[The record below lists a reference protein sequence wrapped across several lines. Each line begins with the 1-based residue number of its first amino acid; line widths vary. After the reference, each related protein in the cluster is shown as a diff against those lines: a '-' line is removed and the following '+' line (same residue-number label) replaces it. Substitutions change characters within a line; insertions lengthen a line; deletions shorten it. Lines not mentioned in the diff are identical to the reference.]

1 MIKFLVKGQ
10 NIETLEHEVIAADQI
25 AFVKIHFV
33 FDNSWKPLHKVVQFT
48 QDEFTYN
55 RVLGFGET
63 SCHLPAELA
72 AGAVKMSLFGYDAES
87 SETVRATT
95 VVKTLHIRPSGFDGE
110 SSNVPPTPD
119 LYQQL
124 LQKISEKGADGKS
137 AFEIAVENG
146 FIGTEAEWLES
157 LKGKDGKDGV
167 DGKNGQDGKDGIDG
181 KSAYEIAIANGYFGT
196 ESEWLESLKGKNGI
210 DGQPG
215 KDGIDGT
222 NGQDGKDGID
232 GTPGTD
238 GKSAYIIA
246 VEHGFT
252 GTETEWLE
260 SLKGKDGTDG
270 QPGKDGVDGKDGVTP
285 DMSDYPNKADFEA
298 LQQKLQSLQDS
309 TMDYI
314 MGLTSRCDSFDTEIQ
329 EIDANAQQL
338 RDSVQFDFQT
348 KEEEILA
355 LETRIIAL
363 ESRSGIEYI
372 TVFSSGSDAL
382 QKYGESVY
390 TYYNDGYRSLAG
402 FAESYPH
409 FCCTEN
415 DYALYFNQSDFS
427 WAGTVFV
434 LCLTPV
440 ALTSSMNL
448 ILSYTVGASQ
458 DAEFYL
464 VKKTDKTGAELAQ
477 YIYEEIQAGN
487 AVTLQFK
494 WLYSDT
500 YISVMQSLENVPD
513 GEYYLAF
520 KGTSDNSH
528 PMIKSIKFMGG

>member
-1 MIKFLVKGQ
+1 MIKFIVKGQ
-10 NIETLEHEVIAADQI
+10 NIETLEHEIIAADQI

-33 FDNSWKPLHKVVQFT
+33 FDNSWKPLHKVVQFS

-55 RVLGFGET
+55 RVLGFDDT
-63 SCHLPAELA
+63 SCLLPAELTP
-72 AGAVKMSLFGYDAES
+72 GAVKMWLFGYDTAS
-87 SETVRATT
+87 TETVRATT

-110 SSNVPPTPD
+110 NSNVPPTPD

-124 LQKISEKGADGKS
+124 LQKISEKGGNGKS

-146 FIGTEAEWLES
+146 FVGTETEWLES
-157 LKGKDGKDGV
+157 LKGKDGTDGQPGKNGA
-167 DGKNGQDGKDGIDG
+167 DGTNGQDGKDGIDG
-181 KSAYEIAIANGYFGT
+181 KSAYEIAIANGFFGT
-196 ESEWLESLKGKNGI
+196 ESEWLESLKGS
-210 DGQPG
+210 D
-215 KDGIDGT
+215 
-222 NGQDGKDGID
+222 
-232 GTPGTD
+232 
-238 GKSAYIIA
+238 
-246 VEHGFT
+246 
-252 GTETEWLE
+252 
-260 SLKGKDGTDG
+260 GKDGTDG

-285 DMSDYPNKADFEA
+285 DMSDYPNKADFEE
-298 LQQKLQSLQDS
+298 LQQKIQSLQDS

-314 MGLTSRCDSFDTEIQ
+314 MGLTSRCDSFDADT
-329 EIDANAQQL
+329 QQL

-382 QKYGESVY
+382 QIYGESVY

-409 FCCTEN
+409 FCCAEN

-487 AVTLQFK
+487 AETLQFK

-528 PMIKSIKFMGG
+528 PMVKSIKFLKG